1 MTSPTTS
8 HLTVREVADAVLRKI
23 GTPADFSWRC
33 SAGARV
39 FECSVLSYE

>member
-1 MTSPTTS
+1 MTSTADS
-8 HLTVREVADAVLRKI
+8 HLTAVADAVLRKI

-33 SAGARV
+33 SAGERV